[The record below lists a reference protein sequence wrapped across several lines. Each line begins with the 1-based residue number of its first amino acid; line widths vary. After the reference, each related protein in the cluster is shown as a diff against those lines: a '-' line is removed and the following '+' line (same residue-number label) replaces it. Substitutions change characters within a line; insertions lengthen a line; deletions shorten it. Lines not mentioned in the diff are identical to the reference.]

1 MSVGFSLM
9 GAGGAGT
16 DPLPTKDELLD
27 AKVSSGATSFWW
39 FDQGY
44 AVSAGVPDEIGDI
57 DLLNNQEITVATG
70 PVAVWGDAVNLEDQ
84 FTYDQSGTNDINLT
98 GDFTF
103 GFWVK
108 LSSLSGIQTILSVEG
123 GSGDYIYMIFR
134 ADRSGLVFQVDST
147 TNAGACYSSPLA
159 LTAGTWQYIHLWR
172 DYSATASADVWGMSI
187 DAGTPVTTTRDS
199 FSSTPGPTFSAGP
212 LCVGHLLPGG
222 SSTSMNGDVQHLTFW
237 DGKVLSSGER
247 TSDYQAELGNL

>member
-9 GAGGAGT
+9 GAGGAGAVGF
-16 DPLPTKDELLD
+16 PTKGELLD
-27 AKVSSGATSFWW
+27 EKVSSGATSFWW

-44 AVSAGVPDEIGDI
+44 AVSAGIPDEIGDI
-57 DLLNNQEITVATG
+57 DLLNNQEITAASG
-70 PVAVWGDAVNLEDQ
+70 PVDGWGFSANLDDQ
-84 FTYDQSGTNDINLT
+84 FTYDQSGTNDIDLT

-108 LSSLSGIQTILSVEG
+108 LPSLTGIQTLLSVEG

-147 TNAGACYSSPLA
+147 SNSGACYSSPLT
-159 LTAGTWQYIHLWR
+159 LTADTWHYIHIWR
-172 DYSATASADVWGMSI
+172 DYSSSAGSDIWGMCI
-187 DAGTPVTTTRDS
+187 DAGTAVTTTRSS
-199 FSSTPGPTFSAGP
+199 FSATPGPTFSAGP

-222 SSTSMNGDVQHLTFW
+222 SSTSMNGYIQHLTFW
-237 DGKVLSSGER
+237 DGKTLSAGER
-247 TSDYQAELGNL
+247 TSDYQAELGDL